1 MSELLAAAAAK
12 LGSPEY
18 LVERSAAARAEADGI
33 TTEEVLAA
41 WVGGAPTP
49 AAGGAP
55 DRPAAERVSPAPA
68 AARTPA
74 IEPAPAPGPVAPPT
88 IAAVA
93 VQPAAAAA
101 ATSAPPPPERVSISE
116 ALDFEAVITGPT
128 AGITERIAASVP
140 RWLTVLFFAVPLI
153 GLTYL
158 VTFANGP
165 TCGAGGQLAVDR
177 LTGVVENC
185 DGSEFS
191 AGGGAGGVDV
201 RALIGEGSALYA
213 EPSSCTSCHG
223 AGGQGGTGP
232 AFAGEVLSTFG
243 MCTDHIEWVSLG
255 TTGFQDAGRATYG
268 DQDEAVGGGG
278 QMPSF
283 QDTLTED
290 QIAAVVFYERVV
302 FGGQDVEEAVFD
314 CGFAE
319 PENGAGDGEPGEAD
333 ETLDIG
339 T

>member
-1 MSELLAAAAAK
+1 MSEFLAAAATK
-12 LGSPEY
+12 LGSPEH
-18 LVERSAAARAEADGI
+18 LVERSAAARAEADGV

-41 WVGGAPTP
+41 WAGGVPTP
-49 AAGGAP
+49 SDSATR
-55 DRPAAERVSPAPA
+55 DRPATAGVSPVSTAP
-68 AARTPA
+68 RPA
-74 IEPAPAPGPVAPPT
+74 VIETAPAPSPVTPPT
-88 IAAVA
+88 IAAVPT
-93 VQPAAAAA
+93 QPAAASTT
-101 ATSAPPPPERVSISE
+101 ATAPPTPERVTISE
-116 ALDFEAVITGPT
+116 ALDFEAVITSRT

-165 TCGAGGQLAVDR
+165 TCGVGGQLAVDR
-177 LTGVVENC
+177 LTGAVENC

-201 RALIGEGSALYA
+201 RALIGQGSALYA
-213 EPSSCTSCHG
+213 EPSSCTSCHS
-223 AGGQGGTGP
+223 AGGEGGSGP
-232 AFAGEVLSTFG
+232 ALAGQVLSTFA

-255 TTGFQDAGRATYG
+255 TTGFQTAGRSTYG
-268 DQDEAVGGGG
+268 DSGKAVGGGG

-283 QDTLTED
+283 QNTLTED
-290 QIAAVVFYERVV
+290 EVATVVFYERVV

-319 PENGAGDGEPGEAD
+319 PEEGDEETPAEEAD
-333 ETLDIG
+333 ENLALG
-339 T
+339 E